1 MRTRVQVYLDKSV
14 YAALCDFA
22 RQEYRDPR
30 AQAALL
36 IRQRLEELGLLP
48 ADPAPAQAEAQPQE
62 AARVEAA
69 QPA

>member
-1 MRTRVQVYLDKSV
+1 MPVVNISLNI
-14 YAALCDFA
+14 AEHEALHKLA
-22 RQEYRDPR
+22 RRERR
-30 AQAALL
+30 NLKGQAAIV
-36 IRQRLEELGLLP
+36 IRRELERVGLLP